1 MEPEADKAASPAPAA
16 AVEASDDAIQEES
29 PAPAPA
35 QDRKAGS
42 GAAAAPE
49 VEVQLFRRG
58 RGPVAVF
65 RTRLGGYTQDQLE
78 VGDILE
84 QYGLKSVFAFNPA
97 ARTRGVAIRFHPRN
111 GRSLL
116 TYAPGTT
123 IFLDGEPKKS
133 DVADADYIE
142 YLQSVGKLGAT
153 GEGVKEAVEETN
165 PAGGVRQVEQRNRR
179 SVASPEAAGEELREQ
194 LSALVAILVAILGVG
209 KEVVWLLKAIVGV
222 CVLVLFGIV
231 LSICLQLKN

>member
-1 MEPEADKAASPAPAA
+1 MVWE
-16 AVEASDDAIQEES
+16 
-29 PAPAPA
+29 
-35 QDRKAGS
+35 AGS
-42 GAAAAPE
+42 SSNARQRGSTNLP
-49 VEVQLFRRG
+49 LIICPCCKWRRVMELKATTDWNYG
-58 RGPVAVF
+58 KIF
-65 RTRLGGYTQDQLE
+65 YTCPNH
-78 VGDILE
+78 
-84 QYGLKSVFAFNPA
+84 K
-97 ARTRGVAIRFHPRN
+97 R
-111 GRSLL
+111 
-116 TYAPGTT
+116 
-123 IFLDGEPKKS
+123 DGSGCKFWFWQ
-133 DVADADYIE
+133 ADYIE

>member
-1 MEPEADKAASPAPAA
+1 MVWE
-16 AVEASDDAIQEES
+16 
-29 PAPAPA
+29 
-35 QDRKAGS
+35 AGS
-42 GAAAAPE
+42 SSNARQRGSTNLP
-49 VEVQLFRRG
+49 LIICPCCKWRRVMELKATTDWNYG
-58 RGPVAVF
+58 KIF
-65 RTRLGGYTQDQLE
+65 YTCPNH
-78 VGDILE
+78 
-84 QYGLKSVFAFNPA
+84 K
-97 ARTRGVAIRFHPRN
+97 
-111 GRSLL
+111 
-116 TYAPGTT
+116 
-123 IFLDGEPKKS
+123 
-133 DVADADYIE
+133 ADYIE